1 MKSKLYLT
9 LAALILVSCYSEG
22 DSEDGFFAGSVDYIE
37 VPTGDN
43 YSEFADNPFIKV
55 SENPTST
62 FSVDAD
68 GASYSN
74 LRRFIFDDNIAPPPA
89 AIRIEEMMNYFDL
102 DYQYIENEHPISIEG
117 EITSCPWN
125 DNNKLIRIG
134 IEGEPLG
141 ETPSSN
147 YVFLI
152 DVSGSMSSED
162 KLELLKSGFISV
174 LDEMKQDDRIAIV
187 TYAGSAGVVLNS
199 TPVSEKEAI
208 ISAISRLGSGG
219 STAGAEGI
227 ITAYEIAEENFIEDG
242 NNRIIIGTDGDFNVG
257 PSSTDELVS
266 LIEEK
271 RESGIY
277 LTVIG
282 VGRGNLND
290 NGLEQ
295 IANNGNGT
303 YEYVDGIPQLKKVFI
318 YDFNKFF
325 TVAKDVKVQVTFNPV
340 NVASYRLI
348 GYENRVLNNEDFE
361 DDDEDAGEIGADQ
374 NITALYEIVPI
385 DRELA
390 NADIGQLMLRYKEP
404 NAKRSQ
410 LLEHQMNCDI
420 LEWEKQ
426 SNNFRWSA
434 AIAAYAMRLR
444 NSPHRGATD
453 YTLIKELAES
463 AIGDDPYG
471 YRTAFLHLLQQS
483 RSIGG
488 WEWGEENPWLHLAA

>member
-374 NITALYEIVPI
+374 NITALYEIVPASSPNLHSFPTFQF
-385 DRELA
+385 DF
-390 NADIGQLMLRYKEP
+390 RYKRPFETASNLIEVP
-404 NAKRSQ
+404 IYDQSIRFDESSDQMKFVGAIASFGM
-410 LLEHQMNCDI
+410 LLRDSPYKGDASLEDA
-420 LEWEKQ
+420 LEWLESSK
-426 SNNFRWSA
+426 
-434 AIAAYAMRLR
+434 LR
-444 NSPHRGATD
+444 DDHDFKA
-453 YTLIKELAES
+453 ELHNIMTRYCA
-463 AIGDDPYG
+463 
-471 YRTAFLHLLQQS
+471 LQ
-483 RSIGG
+483 
-488 WEWGEENPWLHLAA
+488 